1 MKFIN
6 EKHILSWII
15 RNDFEMSKASLSNE
29 VISNIMGGIISKIPL
44 PSNIVIEE
52 SSNGY
57 NVLSGDQYIKAIKAF
72 FKKKNSLIETKF
84 TKTLGVK
91 PTDVESLDD
100 DIMDDLLDTEIN
112 FSILRPLSKNDR
124 KLVSSFINVLNNREI
139 IEQATTNKVE
149 SKAKTK
155 PIVKEKIIEF
165 VKEAD
170 IDKVLNAYIRHEF
183 FSKVNIKEVDS
194 YILLQLLFVDFD
206 GVPRDMNSKNLDKFR
221 ATLNTVPDINFELDY
236 LNSAFPESEVQ
247 LKKVHL
253 PMIFLCGKIALEN
266 NVAPTK
272 FRELILE
279 FLNLDN
285 KQYKNAYLKGGVANK
300 CNVNTR
306 ITEMVNWFKNQI
318 K

>member
-15 RNDFEMSKASLSNE
+15 RNDFEMSKTSLSNE
-29 VISNIMGGIISKIPL
+29 VISNIIGGIISKIPL
-44 PSNIVIEE
+44 PSNIVLEE

-57 NVLSGDQYIKAIKAF
+57 KVLSGDQYIKAIKAF
-72 FKKKNSLIETKF
+72 FKKKNSLVETDFIKNVGL
-84 TKTLGVK
+84 TSA
-91 PTDVESLDD
+91 DVESLAD

-124 KLVSSFINVLNNREI
+124 KLVNSFINVLNNNNDTVI
-139 IEQATTNKVE
+139 HKV
-149 SKAKTK
+149 KV
-155 PIVKEKIIEF
+155 VKEETPEF

-170 IDKVLNAYIRHEF
+170 IDKVLNKYTGHEF
-183 FSKVNIKEVDS
+183 FSKVNIKDVDS
-194 YILLQLLFVDFD
+194 YILLQLLFVDFN

-221 ATLNTVPDINFELDY
+221 DTLNTVPNINSELDY
-236 LNSAFPESEVQ
+236 LNSAFTKSELQ

-253 PMIFLCGKIALEN
+253 PMIFLCGKIALKN
-266 NVAPTK
+266 KVAPTK
-272 FRELILE
+272 FRELILK

-306 ITEMVNWFKNQI
+306 INEMVNWFKNQI